1 MLLATGSSTRHV
13 AVISKQGNG
22 QVDLLILD
30 SLYKS
35 LEAAKRVEPKCALFV
50 GMVHEFED
58 ESDNAAL
65 AEWSK
70 KEGIPVPLA
79 YDRQC
84 IPLIY
89 SISIQFLRPL
99 FV

>member
-1 MLLATGSSTRHV
+1 MLTYLAWDGV
-13 AVISKQGNG
+13 FGNG
-22 QVDLLILD
+22 Q
-30 SLYKS
+30 S

-70 KEGIPVPLA
+70 K
-79 YDRQC
+79 YQ
-84 IPLIY
+84 
-89 SISIQFLRPL
+89 SISFMHY
-99 FV
+99 FSV

>member
-35 LEAAKRVEPKCALFV
+35 LEAAKRVQPKCALFV

-70 KEGIPVPLA
+70 KHQEGIPVPLA

-89 SISIQFLRPL
+89 SIRIQFLR
-99 FV
+99 